1 MGGQHAVNF
10 YLVEVLVSAKQLM
23 DRAQDIP

>member
-1 MGGQHAVNF
+1 MGGQHGVNVH
-10 YLVEVLVSAKQLM
+10 LEEVLVSAKQLM